1 MQAALVK
8 QLNLPGWKT
17 AFVQPNMVQG
27 DLVDEFRYLQDQVSR
42 QKTIGTLGR
51 TVVLQTLH
59 KDPRQVPT
67 TDLDPELPLDPL
79 QPHHPGLHPPQA
91 CARNPATRTQLYRS
105 LQTFLHL
112 DATAALHQ
120 NFSGEAAWQRRPPEG
135 SLRAGG
141 GRGLLGRR
149 RHGALVLLAQRV
161 DGRVEVGRAVLLA
174 AERLHARA

>member
-79 QPHHPGLHPPQA
+79 QPHHPGLRPPQA

-105 LQTFLHL
+105 L
-112 DATAALHQ
+112 HQ

-135 SLRAGG
+135 ALRAGG